1 MNSMTISR
9 KVLVVCGVLL
19 VAMMLQAG
27 VALVGFSRVGTGL
40 SGASDFGDKGVAH
53 SEENI
58 REAAKIEVVKSDANS
73 SLWSVLLLCLGCG
86 LGGVVL
92 VVLTTRGIDTGLR
105 QTLTE
110 LGETAERMARSSSDV
125 DSASSAAAAGS
136 QEQTEKLRATLA
148 TSSEMS
154 SIAVRNSENFRSTA
168 QIVTDSQARVHETNV
183 ALEQMVEAVD
193 GIAHQSQKISK
204 IIKVIDE
211 IAFQTNILALNAAVE
226 AARAGDAGKGF
237 AVVAEEVRNLAQRCA
252 RAAQDTT
259 SLIEDSIEKSHDGK
273 ARVDQVA
280 ESIRVITLESA
291 RMKTLVDEINLGS
304 VEQARGIDQI
314 ARSVAQIEEVAKKS
328 LVSAG
333 QSVDGAQELGSQ
345 SETLQRIVER
355 LHGMFDGAAG
365 EEWAKRTLP
374 ERKTLT
380 SPVSRNSKA
389 AEPKTVVAN
398 FKSTVTFP
406 KPQVLVAVSAGSA
419 TGGSNPFPMDD
430 DFAEF

>member
-9 KVLVVCGVLL
+9 KILVVCGVLL
-19 VAMMLQAG
+19 VAMVLQAG
-27 VALVGFSRVGTGL
+27 VALVGFSRVSTGL
-40 SGASDFGDKGVAH
+40 SAADFRDKDAAH
-53 SEENI
+53 SEESI
-58 REAAKIEVVKSDANS
+58 RETAKIEAVKSDVNS

-86 LGGVVL
+86 LGGAVL
-92 VVLTTRGIDTGLR
+92 VVMTTRGIDTGLR
-105 QTLTE
+105 QALTE
-110 LGETAERMARSSSDV
+110 LGETAGQIARASSDV
-125 DSASSAAAAGS
+125 DSASRAAAAGS

-148 TSSEMS
+148 TGSEMS

-314 ARSVAQIEEVAKKS
+314 ARSVAQIEEVAKRS
-328 LVSAG
+328 GVSAG
-333 QSVDGAQELGSQ
+333 QSVDGADQLGSQ
-345 SETLQRIVER
+345 IETLQRVVER
-355 LHGMFDGAAG
+355 LHGMFDGGSSVAWAG
-365 EEWAKRTLP
+365 KRQP
-374 ERKTLT
+374 ERKTQTLA
-380 SPVSRNSKA
+380 VSRSPKA
-389 AEPKTVVAN
+389 AERKSVVAN
-398 FKSTVTFP
+398 FKSTVTFSKP
-406 KPQVLVAVSAGSA
+406 KVEVAVPAASTSGS
-419 TGGSNPFPMDD
+419 SNPFPMDD